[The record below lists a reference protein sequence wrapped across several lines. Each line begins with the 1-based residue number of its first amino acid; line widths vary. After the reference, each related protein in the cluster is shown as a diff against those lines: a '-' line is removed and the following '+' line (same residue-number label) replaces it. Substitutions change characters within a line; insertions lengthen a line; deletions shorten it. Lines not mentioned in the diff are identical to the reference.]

1 LTSKSKTTFFQA
13 SGQASRAKF
22 ASDMVLHDGW
32 GYISGLGPVDLEND
46 SSPLPEAVENQVL
59 RIFANLKRILADNGV
74 SPGQVISV
82 RVHLVEFPRLF
93 ERMNAVYLG
102 FFQDERL
109 PARSCIGVSTL
120 TRGAQVEMDF
130 VVSTRSEF

>member
-1 LTSKSKTTFFQA
+1 LTSKSETTFFQA
-13 SGQASRAKF
+13 SGQARRAKF

-46 SSPLPEAVENQVL
+46 SSPLPEGVENQVL

-102 FFQDERL
+102 FFQDQRL
-109 PARSCIGVSTL
+109 PARSCIGVSDL

>member
-1 LTSKSKTTFFQA
+1 
-13 SGQASRAKF
+13 
-22 ASDMVLHDGW
+22 
-32 GYISGLGPVDLEND
+32 
-46 SSPLPEAVENQVL
+46 VENQVL